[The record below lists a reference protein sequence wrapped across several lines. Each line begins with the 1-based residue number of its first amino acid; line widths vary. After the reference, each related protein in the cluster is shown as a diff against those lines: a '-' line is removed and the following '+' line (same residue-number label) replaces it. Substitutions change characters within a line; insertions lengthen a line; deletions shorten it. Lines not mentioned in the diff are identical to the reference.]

1 MVSLKSRSNWD
12 NLSWFSF
19 WIRVQV
25 YLIFKNN
32 WCYFRKFQHNL
43 DSVWQ
48 RKSPTFFP
56 DKDNQFF
63 LSSFPA
69 DVQSGL
75 LEVVSPSPHYYP
87 NFSNVKE
94 NFGDSKDR
102 VKYVCHCFL
111 LLWQF
116 SKSINMNNF
125 MTQSLGKQ
133 TCDNFRGRNETWLLQ
148 GNASG
153 DYIWFYIWSQHL
165 SCVSPYNQ
173 SIYIQSIKSFT
184 NPNNH
189 RLVEVYKVLYFIQI
203 FTLSLLFLRWRTK
216 QNLDFSYLMR
226 YAHDK
231 GTYYIQV
238 SW

>member
-1 MVSLKSRSNWD
+1 ML
-12 NLSWFSF
+12 
-19 WIRVQV
+19 WI
-25 YLIFKNN
+25 LFDKDT
-32 WCYFRKFQHNL
+32 H
-43 DSVWQ
+43 
-48 RKSPTFFP
+48 TFFP

-111 LLWQF
+111 LLWNSTSQSTWMTLWLRHRENNPVTTSEVEMKRDHCKVTRQVIAF
-116 SKSINMNNF
+116 DFTFDPSI
-125 MTQSLGKQ
+125 
-133 TCDNFRGRNETWLLQ
+133 
-148 GNASG
+148 
-153 DYIWFYIWSQHL
+153 YP
-165 SCVSPYNQ
+165 VSPTIT
-173 SIYIQSIKSFT
+173 SPFIYSLSSLSQTPTITDWWRFT
-184 NPNNH
+184 
-189 RLVEVYKVLYFIQI
+189 KVLYFIQI
-203 FTLSLLFLRWRTK
+203 LTLSLSFLRWRTK
-216 QNLDFSYLMR
+216 QNLDFSYLMH

-238 SW
+238 SS